1 MTVRVGFTVLRDE
14 KDSSHRRRET
24 PMHDHVFWILEADIK
39 AGQLDT
45 LKALM
50 REMVEGT
57 QRDEPGA
64 LNYEWFI
71 ADDGKSLHLYERYA
85 DPDAAMVHR
94 ENFAQKYRERFV
106 TCLTITK
113 MTLYGNLTSEIRAA
127 FAPPDRV
134 YMSMADGFAR

>member
-1 MTVRVGFTVLRDE
+1 M
-14 KDSSHRRRET
+14 S
-24 PMHDHVFWILEADIK
+24 DHIFWILEADIK
-39 AGQLDT
+39 TGQLDA

-64 LNYEWFI
+64 LAYEWCI
-71 ADDGKSLHLYERYA
+71 ADDGTSVHLYERYA

-94 ENFAQKYRERFV
+94 RNFAEKYRERFL
-106 TCLTITK
+106 TCLTITN

-127 FAPPDRV
+127 FAPSNPV
-134 YMSMADGFAR
+134 YMPLADGFAR

>member
-1 MTVRVGFTVLRDE
+1 MPVTN
-14 KDSSHRRRET
+14 
-24 PMHDHVFWILEADIK
+24 DHVFWILEADIK
-39 AGQLDT
+39 AGQLDK

-57 QRDEPGA
+57 RRDEPRA

-85 DPDAAMVHR
+85 DADAVMVHR
-94 ENFAQKYRERFV
+94 ENFAQKYSERFFA
-106 TCLTITK
+106 CLTITK
-113 MTLYGNLTSEIRAA
+113 MTLYGKLNSEIRAA
-127 FAPPDRV
+127 FAPSNPV

>member
-1 MTVRVGFTVLRDE
+1 M
-14 KDSSHRRRET
+14 S
-24 PMHDHVFWILEADIK
+24 DHVFWILEADIK

-45 LKALM
+45 LKALT

-85 DPDAAMVHR
+85 DSGAAMVR
-94 ENFAQKYRERFV
+94 LGNLGQKYAERFL
-106 TCLTITK
+106 TYLTITK
-113 MTLYGNLTSEIRAA
+113 FQCTGIRVRTFVQRSQLPLPHTSVY
-127 FAPPDRV
+127 PP
-134 YMSMADGFAR
+134 G

>member
-1 MTVRVGFTVLRDE
+1 MN
-14 KDSSHRRRET
+14 
-24 PMHDHVFWILEADIK
+24 DHVFWILEADIK
-39 AGQLDT
+39 AGQLDK

-64 LNYEWFI
+64 LDYEWFI

-85 DPDAAMVHR
+85 DPDAVMVHR
-94 ENFAQKYRERFV
+94 GNFAQRYRERFL
-106 TCLTITK
+106 TCVTITK
-113 MTLYGNLTSEIRAA
+113 MTLYGNLNSEIRAA
-127 FAPPDRV
+127 FAPSNPV

>member
-1 MTVRVGFTVLRDE
+1 MN
-14 KDSSHRRRET
+14 
-24 PMHDHVFWILEADIK
+24 DHVFWILEADIK
-39 AGQLDT
+39 GEQLDK

-50 REMVEGT
+50 GEMIEGT

-71 ADDGKSLHLYERYA
+71 SNDGKSLHLYERYA

-94 ENFAQKYRERFV
+94 ENFAQKYRERFL

-113 MTLYGNLTSEIRAA
+113 MTLYGNLNCEIRAA
-127 FAPPDRV
+127 FAPSNPV

>member
-1 MTVRVGFTVLRDE
+1 MN
-14 KDSSHRRRET
+14 
-24 PMHDHVFWILEADIK
+24 DHVFWILEADIK
-39 AGQLDT
+39 AGQLDK

-85 DPDAAMVHR
+85 DPDAVMVHR
-94 ENFAQKYRERFV
+94 GTFAQKYSERFL
-106 TCLTITK
+106 TCLTTTK
-113 MTLYGNLTSEIRAA
+113 MTLYGNLNSEIRAA
-127 FAPPDRV
+127 FAPSESQQRNPV

>member
-1 MTVRVGFTVLRDE
+1 MN
-14 KDSSHRRRET
+14 
-24 PMHDHVFWILEADIK
+24 DHVFWILEADIRE
-39 AGQLDT
+39 GQLDE

-57 QRDEPGA
+57 QRDEPEA

-71 ADDGKSLHLYERYA
+71 ADDGKSLHLHERYA
-85 DPDAAMVHR
+85 DPDAVMVHR
-94 ENFAQKYRERFV
+94 GYFAQKYRERFL

-113 MTLYGNLTSEIRAA
+113 TTLYGNLTSEIRAA
-127 FAPPDRV
+127 FATSNAV